1 MTKGQGIENNV
12 RGQWHGRQTS
22 YSESTF
28 SFFINNKLHCTYKN
42 CSILTLLSYTCTAE
56 CVWQLKLNHY
66 VVWLTSSRPVQ
77 PDVTHHISVH
87 VLDFPLFLRVSLQVN
102 QVWTYFPTH
111 NLWIVK
117 GLQTARL
124 CGEKS
129 PVMGVE
135 CSAPS
140 GLWGR
145 SSETDR
151 TFLVSLHLTS
161 NN

>member
-1 MTKGQGIENNV
+1 M
-12 RGQWHGRQTS
+12 RGLDNDKAGRRPTMNS
-22 YSESTF
+22 CVM
-28 SFFINNKLHCTYKN
+28 FFINNTDNIAHIKTFHSSL
-42 CSILTLLSYTCTAE
+42 SSYTCTAE
-56 CVWQLKLNHY
+56 CIWQSELTFHC
-66 VVWLTSSRPVQ
+66 VVWLTSSQSVQ

-117 GLQTARL
+117 GLQTACL

-129 PVMGVE
+129 SVIGVE

-151 TFLVSLHLTS
+151 NQQEEHISGVTVFKA
-161 NN
+161 